1 MSDKKTKLEVARF
14 DSKEFQLPETV
25 FVRDIDNSVFQG
37 IILQCLAKIP
47 DIALLDGNFID
58 NILGRTEGVKGIQT
72 EQDPKTHSIS
82 VRIEVNIA
90 YGVSIPKKAD
100 EIQTKVSE
108 ELTRLTGLHVAQ
120 VHVVFKQLIMIDTSK
135 KLTPEQKQNAQ
146 PSAFAEEYTDI
157 F

>member
-1 MSDKKTKLEVARF
+1 MPDKKTKLEVERYT
-14 DSKEFQLPETV
+14 SKEFQLPETV

-47 DIALLDGNFID
+47 DIALLEGNFID

-72 EQDPKTHSIS
+72 EQDPKTHSIN

-90 YGVSIPKKAD
+90 YGISIPEKAE
-100 EIQTKVSE
+100 EIQTKISQ
-108 ELTRLTGLHVAQ
+108 ELTKLTGLHVSQ
-120 VHVVFKQLIMIDTSK
+120 VHVVFKQLIMGDGNK
-135 KLTPEQKQNAQ
+135 KQAFEKKQSQ
-146 PSAFAEEYTDI
+146 PVPFAEEYTDI